1 MKHIT
6 FKSAFMAMALVCS
19 EVAFTACEDDIEV
32 PNNTPNP
39 WENVGEAFGAV
50 RSAW

>member
-19 EVAFTACEDDIEV
+19 GVAFTACEDDIEV
-32 PNNTPNP
+32 R
-39 WENVGEAFGAV
+39 A
-50 RSAW
+50 

>member
-19 EVAFTACEDDIEV
+19 GVAFTACEDDIEV
-32 PNNTPNP
+32 PTMHRIL
-39 WENVGEAFGAV
+39 GKT
-50 RSAW
+50 

>member
-19 EVAFTACEDDIEV
+19 GVAFTACEDDIEV
-32 PNNTPNP
+32 L
-39 WENVGEAFGAV
+39 V
-50 RSAW
+50 RHLVRYVRLPEQEWVQL